1 MFGQVSCQAFAGV
14 GARLVAVPGGA
25 AHAGLLE
32 MEMEAGGYGTVCG
45 LNSQAANVACRQI
58 GFEFGVVSPAGCA
71 EYGGASFCGAS
82 GSPVAAKALQC
93 AGAEQRHA
101 MPRRKNQWHC
111 PAPGLGTRLGNLC
124 GHEDR
129 VGAAKTAN
137 RFISF
142 MGLRGLTH
150 VLRIVQTAAVIAW
163 M

>member
-1 MFGQVSCQAFAGV
+1 MARQFCHTKSDDWKRIWLTHKLGRQSAGK
-14 GARLVAVPGGA
+14 
-25 AHAGLLE
+25 
-32 MEMEAGGYGTVCG
+32 
-45 LNSQAANVACRQI
+45 
-58 GFEFGVVSPAGCA
+58 
-71 EYGGASFCGAS
+71 
-82 GSPVAAKALQC
+82 GSPVACKAMGILLVLQGFLDAVRATC
-93 AGAEQRHA
+93 AERSALACAEQRHA

-124 GHEDR
+124 EHEDR

-142 MGLRGLTH
+142 RGLRGLTH